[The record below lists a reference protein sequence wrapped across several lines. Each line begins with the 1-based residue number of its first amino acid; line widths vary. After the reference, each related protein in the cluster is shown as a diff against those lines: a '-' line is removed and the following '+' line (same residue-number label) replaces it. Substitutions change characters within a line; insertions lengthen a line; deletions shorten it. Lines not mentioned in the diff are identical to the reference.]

1 MPSSRYPQ
9 ALMHTELLRDQEE
22 IDLALS
28 SAASAFHTAR
38 ANDGQG
44 HEWAIRVLGT
54 DAQARI
60 LFWRPEDLLQASAT
74 SSGVQLLGGRL
85 SINLVL
91 DAAHGGKLLFEAGR
105 PLVLHFADDSVAMV
119 SDFPTLLQ
127 RDTPLS
133 PAH

>member
-1 MPSSRYPQ
+1 MPSTRYPQ
-9 ALMHTELLRDQEE
+9 GLMHTELLRDQDE
-22 IDLALS
+22 IDLALH
-28 SAASAFHTAR
+28 SAASAFQAAR

-44 HEWAIRVLGT
+44 HEWAIRVLGA

-60 LFWRPEDLLQASAT
+60 LFWRPEDLLQTGAT

-91 DAAHGGKLLFEAGR
+91 DAGHGGKLLFEAGR
-105 PLVLHFADDSVAMV
+105 PLVLHFADNSVAMV

-127 RDTPLS
+127 RDTPLA
-133 PAH
+133 PPH